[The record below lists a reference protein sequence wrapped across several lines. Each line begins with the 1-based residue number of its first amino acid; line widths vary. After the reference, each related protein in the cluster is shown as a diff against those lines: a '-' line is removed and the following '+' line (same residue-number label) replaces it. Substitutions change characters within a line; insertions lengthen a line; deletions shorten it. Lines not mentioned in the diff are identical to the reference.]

1 MDQDSNNYQAEEE
14 LTDFSN
20 NPNFVGSIL
29 VAVDGDIYS
38 LKQKEDGNF
47 GGYKINYGTDGSI
60 ISAYELNEQDINYL
74 KEKGALVIYE
84 SHKKKGDGEID
95 EEDSVFEQVKTLIMK
110 LFKNGDSFDI
120 NKRLPDDIKLDINT
134 AEEKLNQLLADE
146 QKELATYFFD
156 HAIMKEHN
164 TRNAY
169 QVYMLFKG
177 TVFSDY
183 FRQLED
189 LRLRGYGYGGF
200 TL

>member
-1 MDQDSNNYQAEEE
+1 MNQDSNNYQEDEA

-20 NPNFVGSIL
+20 SPSFVGSVL

-38 LKQKEDGNF
+38 LKEKEDGTF
-47 GGYKINYGTDGSI
+47 GGYKINYGSDGSI
-60 ISAYELNEQDINYL
+60 VSAYELNEQDINYL
-74 KEKGALVIYE
+74 QEKGALVIYD
-84 SHKKKGDGEID
+84 SHKKKEKGEGD
-95 EEDSVFEQVKTLIMK
+95 EEESVFEQAKTAVMK

-120 NKRLPDDIKLDINT
+120 NKRLSDDVREDIRL
-134 AEEKLNQLLADE
+134 AEEKIGQISADE

-169 QVYMLFKG
+169 QVYMAFKG

-183 FRQLED
+183 FKQLED

>member
-1 MDQDSNNYQAEEE
+1 MDQNSNNYQDDGA
-14 LTDFSN
+14 LADFSTS
-20 NPNFVGSIL
+20 PSFVGSVL

-38 LKQKEDGNF
+38 LKQKEDGTF

-74 KEKGALVIYE
+74 KEKGTLVIYE
-84 SHKKKGDGEID
+84 SHKKKNNGET
-95 EEDSVFEQVKTLIMK
+95 EVDSIFEQVKTSIMK
-110 LFKNGDSFDI
+110 LFKNGDNFDI
-120 NKRLPDDIKLDINT
+120 NKRLPDDIKLEINT
-134 AEEKLNQLLADE
+134 TEEKLNQLLADE

-169 QVYMLFKG
+169 QIYILFKG